1 MTSKYPTLVKWGK
14 ESVEIEFDPAA
25 GVAGLKKELQDR
37 TGVPMDRMKIMPK
50 SKGLWKGVLKD
61 DTSLA
66 DLPLSKISPPI
77 QMLLMGSATLPVEP
91 VKKTVFLEDLPPEEA
106 AKMVEP
112 SGLINLGNTCY
123 LNSVVQCLRV
133 VPHLRDGLRRYIP
146 NRNGNNA
153 NNQQAQL
160 HALLLTSLLSTMET
174 LDKSPEAVSPNNLVM
189 ATKMVFPQMAQTGPQ
204 GQPMQQD
211 AEEFYSSVMNVC
223 SNELRGNDVLKAAFT
238 GHTGSSEA
246 PKAEELN
253 GATNVI
259 DAVFGMKMEEV
270 LTCDE
275 LSVPEAD
282 KDAMETEGTNENA
295 LVEPPVVT
303 YDLHRKLVCN
313 IQGGSDTNSQ
323 VNITHIAEGIQL
335 SLTGKLEK
343 YSDVL
348 GRNAQ
353 WTRSQKIARL
363 PPYLVVQF
371 GRFYW
376 KATPDSQ
383 DHAGVKCK
391 VMKPVAFHSVLD
403 IYDFCN
409 DKVKS
414 VLKVSRDKAAQEEED
429 RVAKKLRGE
438 DETDDKK
445 ESGDDAVME
454 EDTKPAAA
462 EAADDD
468 DDDDDENDVRFAFQ
482 KYVPRRKLCPHID
495 GGVKE
500 ELTVMISGHFQ
511 QQYQPGL
518 ASSKASNA
526 SLATTTTTTAA
537 ASNKVSSPTKAKS
550 TAGGGK
556 ASAGKPQGKKP
567 TPHLRIKLG
576 LGSKAKAERGEG
588 SGSGKIGGV
597 GDGGGVGV
605 KSPSRE
611 MENQWPESGGYSEMK
626 DGSKKKRVM
635 SDREEFG
642 F

>member
-468 DDDDDENDVRFAFQ
+468 DDDDEDLKAALAMSVEPELAPVGPGLPANFQGLYELFAVVTH
-482 KYVPRRKLCPHID
+482 KGRDAD
-495 GGVKE
+495 GGHYMGWVKADNSDA
-500 ELTVMISGHFQ
+500 L
-511 QQYQPGL
+511 
-518 ASSKASNA
+518 
-526 SLATTTTTTAA
+526 
-537 ASNKVSSPTKAKS
+537 
-550 TAGGGK
+550 GGK
-556 ASAGKPQGKKP
+556 ANPTNGEKKREQIGDTGEDNDDWFVFDDDEVSP
-567 TPHLRIKLG
+567 CKTEDILKL
-576 LGSKAKAERGEG
+576 K
-588 SGSGKIGGV
+588 
-597 GDGGGVGV
+597 GGGDWHM
-605 KSPSRE
+605 SYLNFYRA
-611 MENQWPESGGYSEMK
+611 
-626 DGSKKKRVM
+626 KK
-635 SDREEFG
+635 
-642 F
+642 